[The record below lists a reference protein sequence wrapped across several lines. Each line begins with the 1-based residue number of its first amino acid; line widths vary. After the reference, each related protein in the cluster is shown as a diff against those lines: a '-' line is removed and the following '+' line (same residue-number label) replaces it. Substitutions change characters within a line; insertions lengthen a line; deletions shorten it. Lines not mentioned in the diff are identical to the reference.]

1 MATTEDYS
9 LAAARFVGGSARSHT
24 SNRKRLQM
32 NWLGWIALLVAVAGV
47 IAIGAVLV
55 RAYMTG
61 SGPGASFFNSGRERR
76 LDVVEY
82 ASVDSRRKLILVRR
96 DDVEHLI
103 MTGGP
108 IDVVVETG
116 IGAQKVHERPR
127 LAALEGDRPLF
138 GGRAVP
144 QRTTATAQPQ
154 PQKAEG

>member
-1 MATTEDYS
+1 
-9 LAAARFVGGSARSHT
+9 
-24 SNRKRLQM
+24 M
-32 NWLGWIALLVAVAGV
+32 NWLGWIASFVAVAGV
-47 IAIGAVLV
+47 VAIGAVLV

-61 SGPGASFFNSGRERR
+61 SGPGASLFNSGRERR

-82 ASVDSRRKLILVRR
+82 ASIDGRRKLILVRR

-108 IDVVVETG
+108 VDVVIETG

-138 GGRAVP
+138 GSRAVP
-144 QRTTATAQPQ
+144 QRAATLTTPQ
-154 PQKAEG
+154 QQTAEG

>member
-1 MATTEDYS
+1 
-9 LAAARFVGGSARSHT
+9 
-24 SNRKRLQM
+24 M
-32 NWLGWIALLVAVAGV
+32 NWLGWIAGLVAVAGL
-47 IAIGAVLV
+47 IAVAAILM

-61 SGPGASFFNSGRERR
+61 SGPGASLFYSGRDRR

-108 IDVVVETG
+108 IDVVIETG

-127 LAALEGDRPLF
+127 LASLESDRPLF
-138 GGRAVP
+138 GSRAVP
-144 QRTTATAQPQ
+144 QRAAPQ
-154 PQKAEG
+154 QQKAEG

>member
-1 MATTEDYS
+1 MTTGADYS
-9 LAAARFVGGSARSHT
+9 ITAARFDPRAAAQLRLNGNS
-24 SNRKRLQM
+24 LQM
-32 NWLGWIALLVAVAGV
+32 NWLGWIALLVVVAGIIAVA
-47 IAIGAVLV
+47 AVLV

-61 SGPGASFFNSGRERR
+61 SGPGASLFNNGRERR

-116 IGAQKVHERPR
+116 IGAQKLHERPR
-127 LAALEGDRPLF
+127 LAALEGDKPLF
-138 GGRAVP
+138 GTRAVP
-144 QRTTATAQPQ
+144 QRTAPTLQS
-154 PQKAEG
+154 QKVEG